1 MDLAEPASVIAPGL
15 TAVLLRALAARSGG
29 ATSEQLRRVAGR
41 GTPAGVRRSLERLA
55 EHGVVT
61 SMRVGEVSALY
72 ELNREHVL
80 YPVVQALVEVQHV
93 LLKRLAEAIA
103 GWTHAPVTVA
113 LFGSAARGDGGPDS
127 DIDVLVVR
135 PEEIAEDE
143 QEWIDQLIGLRGQ
156 VRDWTGNHL
165 QILERTVD
173 ELAGLIRDGEAIVEE
188 LRHDAI
194 SLFGSDLGALL
205 KDLR

>member
-1 MDLAEPASVIAPGL
+1 MDLAEPAAVLAPGL
-15 TAVLLRALAARSGG
+15 TVVLLRALAARSGG

-41 GTPAGVRRSLERLA
+41 GTSAGVRRSLERLA

-61 SMRVGEVSALY
+61 STRVGEVSALY

-80 YPVVQALVEVQHV
+80 YPVVQALVEVQYV
-93 LLKRLAEAIA
+93 LPKRLEEAIA
-103 GWTHAPVTVA
+103 GWAHVPVSVA
-113 LFGSAARGDGGPDS
+113 LFGSAARGDGGPGS

-135 PEEIAEDE
+135 PEEIADDE
-143 QEWIDQLIGLRGQ
+143 PEWIDQLNRLRRQ

-173 ELAGLIRDGEAIVEE
+173 ELAGLIRDGETIVEE
-188 LRHDAI
+188 LRRDAI
-194 SLFGSDLGALL
+194 SLFGPDLRTLL